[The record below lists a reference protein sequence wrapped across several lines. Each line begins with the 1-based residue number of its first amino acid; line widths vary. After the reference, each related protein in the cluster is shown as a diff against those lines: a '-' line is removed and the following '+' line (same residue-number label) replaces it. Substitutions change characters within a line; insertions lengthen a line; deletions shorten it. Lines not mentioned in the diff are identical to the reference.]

1 VTVSRDR
8 VLLRTLLCREEGV
21 VVAKEEGR
29 HLLKERR
36 ENAIVFFI
44 IVNMPVKS
52 FEKRIGPVD
61 EKSFVTRYTNRDLMS
76 PISAEISILRGTATI
91 IKAKQGESNKG
102 KQDVPP
108 PNDQRD
114 E

>member
-1 VTVSRDR
+1 MSKNVDDVPDGVTVSRDR

-36 ENAIVFFI
+36 EKAIVFII

-52 FEKRIGPVD
+52 FEKRIPI
-61 EKSFVTRYTNRDLMS
+61 FPDLF
-76 PISAEISILRGTATI
+76 ILYLS
-91 IKAKQGESNKG
+91 Q
-102 KQDVPP
+102 
-108 PNDQRD
+108 
-114 E
+114 